1 MISNRS
7 HRQRTNQ
14 RRPNQ
19 QRANIQYGQNL
30 HRNRID
36 FRTFLPEEQRDIKN
50 ISEILESTDT
60 PLQNVHEIE
69 SDSLAAYKDAKRME
83 ELAKEHPEWRSGGGK
98 QNFLKHISSIGLSL
112 EVVSSFCKSN
122 NRPIPSRMPPQQRVK
137 LVNYLL
143 SNKIYWKI

>member
-1 MISNRS
+1 M
-7 HRQRTNQ
+7 
-14 RRPNQ
+14 
-19 QRANIQYGQNL
+19 
-30 HRNRID
+30 
-36 FRTFLPEEQRDIKN
+36 
-50 ISEILESTDT
+50 
-60 PLQNVHEIE
+60 QNVHEIE

-143 SNKIYWKI
+143 SNKNLLENLKGVGSSNQTENNEPEKITDKKITTLILPKKYLHMLQVK